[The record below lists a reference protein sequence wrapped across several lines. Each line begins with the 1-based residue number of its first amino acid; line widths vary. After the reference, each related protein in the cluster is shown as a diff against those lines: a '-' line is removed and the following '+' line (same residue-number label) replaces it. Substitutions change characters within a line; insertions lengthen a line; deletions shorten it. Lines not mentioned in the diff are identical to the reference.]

1 MQSRL
6 ESLIEA
12 AINVALGY
20 MVALGAQLIVFPLF
34 SINIPMS
41 SNIAIGIIFT
51 LVSLVRSYLLRR
63 LFNYL
68 HKNEA
73 HSH

>member
-6 ESLIEA
+6 QSLFEA
-12 AINVALGY
+12 VVNVLLGY
-20 MVALGAQLIVFPLF
+20 AVALGAQLLVFPLYN
-34 SINIPMS
+34 IHIPMS

-63 LFNYL
+63 LFNWW
-68 HKNEA
+68 
-73 HSH
+73 HSKRIIVR

>member
-6 ESLIEA
+6 GSFFESLA
-12 AINVALGY
+12 NVVLGY
-20 MVALGAQLIVFPLF
+20 GVAVGAQLLVFPLF
-34 SINIPMS
+34 GVVIPLS
-41 SNIAIGIIFT
+41 SNLAIGIIFT

-68 HKNEA
+68 HR
-73 HSH
+73 SPS